1 MLIDKPT
8 FSGAYTV
15 FKGLSDLGSMLKQ
28 AQAMGSRMK
37 EMNENLR
44 DVRAVGNAG
53 GGLVEVEVN
62 GLGEMLRLSI
72 DPSLLE
78 KQDLELLEDLV
89 PAAANQ
95 AQAKAKEQHAQ
106 VLKELTGNM
115 DIPGLG
121 DAIQSLTEPS
131 TDTPN

>member
-1 MLIDKPT
+1 M
-8 FSGAYTV
+8 

-44 DVRAVGNAG
+44 NVRAVGNAG

>member
-1 MLIDKPT
+1 M
-8 FSGAYTV
+8 

-28 AQAMGSRMK
+28 AQAMGSQMK

-121 DAIQSLTEPS
+121 DAIKSLTEGS

>member
-1 MLIDKPT
+1 
-8 FSGAYTV
+8 V

-37 EMNENLR
+37 EMNEHLR
-44 DVRAVGNAG
+44 AVRASGSAG

-89 PAAANQ
+89 PAATNQ
-95 AQAKAKEQHAQ
+95 AQAKAKEQHAH
-106 VLKELTGNM
+106 VLKDLTGDM
-115 DIPGLG
+115 DLPGLN
-121 DAIQSLTEPS
+121 DAINSLTGGS
-131 TDTPN
+131 TDPDTT

>member
-1 MLIDKPT
+1 M
-8 FSGAYTV
+8 

-37 EMNENLR
+37 EMNDHLR

-78 KQDLELLEDLV
+78 KQDPELLEDLV

-121 DAIQSLTEPS
+121 DAIKSLTEGS
-131 TDTPN
+131 NDTPN

>member
-1 MLIDKPT
+1 M
-8 FSGAYTV
+8 

-62 GLGEMLRLSI
+62 GLGDMLRLSI

-78 KQDLELLEDLV
+78 KQDLELLEDLI

-95 AQAKAKEQHAQ
+95 AQAKAKEQHAD
-106 VLKELTGNM
+106 VLKNLTGDM
-115 DIPGLG
+115 DLPGLNA
-121 DAIQSLTEPS
+121 AINSLTGGSRDP
-131 TDTPN
+131 DTT

>member
-1 MLIDKPT
+1 M
-8 FSGAYTV
+8 

-37 EMNENLR
+37 EMNDHLR

>member
-1 MLIDKPT
+1 MIDKPT
-8 FSGAYTV
+8 FAGAYTV

>member
-1 MLIDKPT
+1 
-8 FSGAYTV
+8 
-15 FKGLSDLGSMLKQ
+15 
-28 AQAMGSRMK
+28 MK
-37 EMNENLR
+37 L
-44 DVRAVGNAG
+44 
-53 GGLVEVEVN
+53 
-62 GLGEMLRLSI
+62 LRLSI
-72 DPSLLE
+72 NPSLLE

>member
-1 MLIDKPT
+1 M
-8 FSGAYTV
+8 

>member
-1 MLIDKPT
+1 M
-8 FSGAYTV
+8 

-131 TDTPN
+131 TDTPT